1 MDVGAKYDIHPKK
14 KKPVGNRL
22 ALKALGKVY
31 SFPILCDS
39 PIVKNYEFNDKQSIY
54 SFDYVGEG
62 LKLKGKRINGLE
74 VINNVNKK

>member
-1 MDVGAKYDIHPKK
+1 MIFILRRRNQ
-14 KKPVGNRL
+14 VGNRL

-39 PIVKNYEFNDKQSIY
+39 PIVKNYEFNDNKVSI

-74 VINNVNKK
+74 VINNVNKSKLRVYN